1 MQIKYLS
8 RTFNGAQKFFVIPIA
23 VLIAMVYAASA
34 APKKPTSP
42 IVQLAE
48 KKTPSLFAPSNTPRI
63 PQTSI
68 GNKEA
73 ARAPVASATAVRPPS
88 SARPNK
94 NWIMDLS
101 VERNPSENWE
111 EAYHRYLE
119 KNQVHPRIIRERVRS
134 LTEGERRDLGQVI
147 GLLRAAV
154 RAGQIQ
160 PWMYEALALAMR
172 IEKMPS
178 EEIERVL
185 LSSADFATSAR
196 QVIFLAEYMD
206 RLGYRQRALEL
217 LREVTLRDPSA
228 ELAYAKALDIAI
240 YLDDSDALQW
250 STLGVLSQEW
260 PRENAAIFEK
270 AVRHSKSLI
279 EEMRENGLDKQADQ
293 YALELKQA
301 LSRDLV
307 VKVSWSGDADVD
319 LMVEEPTGSVCSY
332 RQNKT
337 PGGGLLV
344 GDPNAGTS
352 GTAGGVHSEVY
363 SCPEAFSGDY
373 RVLVRQVWGRIPAG
387 RVTVDVWSHL
397 GSESQQH
404 IQKVIPL
411 DEEGALVS
419 FNLDSGRRKARLADQ
434 QLANDV
440 VQQVAVNRTI
450 LAQQLEAIS
459 NPEVLLAQQ
468 NYLNSQ
474 PASQIGNR
482 SNPLNRPATN
492 AFNPNLVGYQPQ
504 ITVLPIGMTMQ
515 ANAVI
520 SADRRY
526 VRITT
531 LPFFSTIKGVVQYNL
546 QSGVT
551 DQGQSDEAFQ
561 NLDINIDQDGGQNGN
576 ADGVDLDGTGQTFV
590 LTVSV
595 PAGEEPTAGGA
606 PGRIVVSRT
615 GSRAQGISV
624 TIAQST
630 QYNVVPNPIPIAAEQ
645 ASGIAV
651 ITTSASSGQIVSI
664 QASSQGQT
672 ASTQFTVP

>member
-1 MQIKYLS
+1 MQKKSILH
-8 RTFNGAQKFFVIPIA
+8 NVIGAQKFFVIPIA
-23 VLIAMVYAASA
+23 VLIAAVYAASA
-34 APKKPTSP
+34 APKKDTPP
-42 IVQLAE
+42 VVKVAE
-48 KKTPSLFAPSNTPRI
+48 KKTPSLFAPPAPAVTP
-63 PQTSI
+63 PVTSQ
-68 GNKEA
+68 GEDKA
-73 ARAPVASATAVRPPS
+73 ARQAPVTVRPP
-88 SARPNK
+88 RGRLPEE
-94 NWIMDLS
+94 NWTMTLEVDRDAT
-101 VERNPSENWE
+101 EDWE
-111 EAYHRYLE
+111 EAYYRYF
-119 KNQVHPRIIRERVRS
+119 KQHKVFPRIIRGRVRS
-134 LTEGERRDLGQVI
+134 LTEGQSPDLKQVI
-147 GLLRAAV
+147 GLLRASM

-172 IEKMPS
+172 IEKMPAD
-178 EEIERVL
+178 EIERVL

-240 YLDDSDALQW
+240 YLDDADALQW

-270 AVRHSKSLI
+270 AVRHSKSLV
-279 EEMRENGLDKQADQ
+279 EQMRENGLDQQADQ
-293 YALELKQA
+293 YASKLKRA
-301 LSRDLV
+301 LARDVV

-344 GDPNAGTS
+344 GDPNAGLS
-352 GTAGGVHSEVY
+352 DTAGGSHSEVY
-363 SCPEAFSGDY
+363 SCPEAYSGDY
-373 RVLVRQVWGRIPAG
+373 RVLLRQVWGRIPAG

-397 GSESQQH
+397 GSENQQH
-404 IQKVIPL
+404 IQRVIPL
-411 DEEGALVS
+411 DEDGALVS
-419 FNLDSGRRKARLADQ
+419 FHLDSGRRQERLADQ
-434 QLANDV
+434 QLVNDV

-459 NPEVLLAQQ
+459 NPEALLAQQ
-468 NYLNSQ
+468 NYVNSQ

-482 SNPLNRPATN
+482 SNPLNRPSPN

-546 QSGVT
+546 QQGVT

-576 ADGVDLDGTGQTFV
+576 ADGGADNTFQ
-590 LTVSV
+590 LIISV
-595 PAGEEPTAGGA
+595 PAPVGVGSTPRAG
-606 PGRIVVSRT
+606 
-615 GSRAQGISV
+615 SV
-624 TIAQST
+624 TRFGSTAEALAVTLSGNNATTATVSPLALSIPAGQSAAFFT
-630 QYNVVPNPIPIAAEQ
+630 IDGIAAGTTTVTATGGGQ
-645 ASGIAV
+645 SSTTT
-651 ITTSASSGQIVSI
+651 ITI
-664 QASSQGQT
+664 Q
-672 ASTQFTVP
+672 

>member
-1 MQIKYLS
+1 MQKKSIWHS
-8 RTFNGAQKFFVIPIA
+8 VTDTHKFFVIPVA
-23 VLIAMVYAASA
+23 VLIATVYAASA
-34 APKKPTSP
+34 APKKDALP
-42 IVQLAE
+42 VVKVAE
-48 KKTPSLFAPSNTPRI
+48 KKTPSLFAPSAPAITP
-63 PQTSI
+63 PVTLQ
-68 GNKEA
+68 GKDKA
-73 ARAPVASATAVRPPS
+73 ARKAPVTVRPP
-88 SARPNK
+88 RGRMPK
-94 NWIMDLS
+94 ENWTMTLEVDR
-101 VERNPSENWE
+101 EPTEDWE
-111 EAYHRYLE
+111 EAYYRYF
-119 KNQVHPRIIRERVRS
+119 KQHKVYPRIIRVRVRS
-134 LTEGERRDLGQVI
+134 LTEGQSPDLKQVI
-147 GLLRAAV
+147 GLLRASML
-154 RAGQIQ
+154 AGQIQ

-172 IEKMPS
+172 IEKMPAD
-178 EEIERVL
+178 EIERVL

-240 YLDDSDALQW
+240 YLDDADALQW

-270 AVRHSKSLI
+270 AVRHSKSLV
-279 EEMRENGLDKQADQ
+279 EQMRENGLDQQADQ
-293 YALELKQA
+293 YASKLKQA
-301 LSRDLV
+301 LARDVV

-344 GDPNAGTS
+344 GDPNAGLS
-352 GTAGGVHSEVY
+352 DTAGGSHSEVY
-363 SCPEAFSGDY
+363 SCSEAFSGDY
-373 RVLVRQVWGRIPAG
+373 RVLLRQVWGRIPAG

-397 GSESQQH
+397 GSENQQH
-404 IQKVIPL
+404 IQRVIPL
-411 DEEGALVS
+411 DEDGALVS
-419 FNLDSGRRKARLADQ
+419 FHLDSGRRQERLADQ
-434 QLANDV
+434 QLVNDV

-459 NPEVLLAQQ
+459 NPEALLAQR
-468 NYLNSQ
+468 NYVNSQ

-482 SNPLNRPATN
+482 SNPLNRPSPN

-531 LPFFSTIKGVVQYNL
+531 RPFFSTIKGVVQYNL

-551 DQGQSDEAFQ
+551 DQGESDQAFQ
-561 NLDINIDQDGGQNGN
+561 NLDINIDQDGGQNGG
-576 ADGVDLDGTGQTFV
+576 ADGGDNNTFQLV
-590 LTVSV
+590 V
-595 PAGEEPTAGGA
+595 AGP
-606 PGRIVVSRT
+606 
-615 GSRAQGISV
+615 
-624 TIAQST
+624 
-630 QYNVVPNPIPIAAEQ
+630 
-645 ASGIAV
+645 
-651 ITTSASSGQIVSI
+651 
-664 QASSQGQT
+664 
-672 ASTQFTVP
+672 

>member
-1 MQIKYLS
+1 MQKKSILH
-8 RTFNGAQKFFVIPIA
+8 NVIGAQKFFVIPIA
-23 VLIAMVYAASA
+23 VLIAAVYAASA
-34 APKKPTSP
+34 APKKDIPP
-42 IVQLAE
+42 VVKVAE
-48 KKTPSLFAPSNTPRI
+48 KKTPSLFAPSAPAATPPVT
-63 PQTSI
+63 PQ
-68 GNKEA
+68 GNDKA
-73 ARAPVASATAVRPPS
+73 AQQTPITVRPP
-88 SARPNK
+88 RGRLPEE
-94 NWIMDLS
+94 NWTMTLEVDRDAT
-101 VERNPSENWE
+101 EDWE
-111 EAYHRYLE
+111 EAYYRYF
-119 KNQVHPRIIRERVRS
+119 KQHKVYPSIIRERVRS
-134 LTEGERRDLGQVI
+134 LTEGQSPDLKQVI
-147 GLLRAAV
+147 GLLRASM

-172 IEKMPS
+172 IEKMPAD
-178 EEIERVL
+178 EIERVL

-240 YLDDSDALQW
+240 YLDDADALQW

-260 PRENAAIFEK
+260 PRENATIFEK
-270 AVRHSKSLI
+270 AVRHSKSLV
-279 EEMRENGLDKQADQ
+279 EQMRENGLDQQADQ
-293 YALELKQA
+293 YASKLKQA
-301 LSRDLV
+301 LARDVV

-344 GDPNAGTS
+344 GDPNAGLS
-352 GTAGGVHSEVY
+352 DTAGGSHSEVY
-363 SCPEAFSGDY
+363 SCPEAYSGDY
-373 RVLVRQVWGRIPAG
+373 RVLLRQVWGRIPAG

-397 GSESQQH
+397 GSENQQH
-404 IQKVIPL
+404 IQRVIPL
-411 DEEGALVS
+411 DEDGALVS
-419 FNLDSGRRKARLADQ
+419 FHLDSGRRQERLADQ
-434 QLANDV
+434 QLVNDV

-450 LAQQLEAIS
+450 LAQQLESIS
-459 NPEVLLAQQ
+459 NPEALLAQR
-468 NYLNSQ
+468 NYVNSQ

-482 SNPLNRPATN
+482 SNPLNRPSPN

-546 QSGVT
+546 QTGVT

-576 ADGVDLDGTGQTFV
+576 ADGGGGGGGGGAGFV

-595 PAGEEPTAGGA
+595 PAPLPASFG
-606 PGRIVVSRT
+606 PGPLGVVSRT
-615 GSRAQGISV
+615 GSTAEALAVNLSGFDS
-624 TIAQST
+624 TIITIQPAD
-630 QYNVVPNPIPIAAEQ
+630 VVIPAGQ
-645 ASGIAV
+645 AS
-651 ITTSASSGQIVSI
+651 
-664 QASSQGQT
+664 
-672 ASTQFTVP
+672 QFFNI

>member
-1 MQIKYLS
+1 MQKKSLS
-8 RTFNGAQKFFVIPIA
+8 RKLNRAQKYFAVPA
-23 VLIAMVYAASA
+23 VVLIATVYAASA
-34 APKKPTSP
+34 APKKSTIPV
-42 IVQLAE
+42 VQLAE
-48 KKTPSLFAPSNTPRI
+48 KNTPSLFAPSTPSRI
-63 PQTSI
+63 SPTSV
-68 GNKEA
+68 GDKKAALAA
-73 ARAPVASATAVRPPS
+73 ARSQQSAQS
-88 SARPNK
+88 NQD
-94 NWIMDLS
+94 WIMDLK
-101 VERNPSENWE
+101 VERNPTEDWE
-111 EAYHRYLE
+111 EAYYRYLE
-119 KNQVHPRIIRERVRS
+119 KHQVHPRIIRERVRS
-134 LTEGERRDLGQVI
+134 LTEGQAPDLVQVV
-147 GLLRAAV
+147 GMLRAAV

-160 PWMYEALALAMR
+160 PWMYEAMALAMR

-185 LSSADFATSAR
+185 LSSADFATSAK
-196 QVIFLAEYMD
+196 QIIFLAEYMD

-217 LREVTLRDPSA
+217 LREVTLRDPLA

-240 YLDDSDALQW
+240 YLHDADALQW

-279 EEMRENGLDKQADQ
+279 EEMRENGLDQQADQ

-301 LSRDLV
+301 LARDIV

-337 PGGGLLV
+337 QGGGLLV

-352 GTAGGVHSEVY
+352 GMAGDVHSEVY

-397 GSESQQH
+397 GSENQQH

-419 FNLDSGRRKARLADQ
+419 FSLDSGRRKARLADQ
-434 QLANDV
+434 QLVNDV
-440 VQQVAVNRTI
+440 IQQVAVNRTI

-459 NPEVLLAQQ
+459 NPDVLLAQQ

-474 PASQIGNR
+474 PASQIGNQL
-482 SNPLNRPATN
+482 NPLNRPAPN

-526 VRITT
+526 VRITA
-531 LPFFSTIKGVVQYNL
+531 LPFFASVKGVVQYNL

-561 NLDINIDQDGGQNGN
+561 NLDINIDQDGGQDGD
-576 ADGVDLDGTGQTFV
+576 ADGGDNTFQ
-590 LTVSV
+590 LIVSIIRPI
-595 PAGEEPTAGGA
+595 PAGLTTQFAGVVTRSGSTAASLAVTLTNNNTQIGVAEPTAIAIPAGQSS
-606 PGRIVVSRT
+606 VSFSIEGVEAGQT
-615 GSRAQGISV
+615 SV
-624 TIAQST
+624 TATAGGQS
-630 QYNVVPNPIPIAAEQ
+630 VSAAY
-645 ASGIAV
+645 
-651 ITTSASSGQIVSI
+651 
-664 QASSQGQT
+664 
-672 ASTQFTVP
+672 TVQ

>member
-1 MQIKYLS
+1 MQKKSILH
-8 RTFNGAQKFFVIPIA
+8 NVIDAQKFFVIPIA
-23 VLIAMVYAASA
+23 VLIAAVYAASA
-34 APKKPTSP
+34 APKKDTLP
-42 IVQLAE
+42 VVKVAE
-48 KKTPSLFAPSNTPRI
+48 KKTPSLFAPSAPAVTPPVT
-63 PQTSI
+63 PQ
-68 GNKEA
+68 GKDKA
-73 ARAPVASATAVRPPS
+73 ARQSSCYRASAQRS
-88 SARPNK
+88 FARRK
-94 NWIMDLS
+94 LDHDFRGGS
-101 VERNPSENWE
+101 RDATEDWE
-111 EAYHRYLE
+111 EAYYRYF
-119 KNQVHPRIIRERVRS
+119 KQHKVYPRIIRERVRS
-134 LTEGERRDLGQVI
+134 LTEGQSPDLKQVI
-147 GLLRAAV
+147 GLLRASML
-154 RAGQIQ
+154 AGQIQ

-172 IEKMPS
+172 IEKMPAD
-178 EEIERVL
+178 EIERVL

-240 YLDDSDALQW
+240 YLDDASALQW

-260 PRENAAIFEK
+260 PRENAAIFAK
-270 AVRHSKSLI
+270 AVRHSKSLV
-279 EEMRENGLDKQADQ
+279 EQMRENGLDQQADQ
-293 YALELKQA
+293 YASKLKQA
-301 LSRDLV
+301 LARDVV

-344 GDPNAGTS
+344 GDPNAGLS
-352 GTAGGVHSEVY
+352 DTAGGSHSEVY
-363 SCPEAFSGDY
+363 SCSEAFSGDY
-373 RVLVRQVWGRIPAG
+373 RVLLRQVWGRIPAG

-397 GSESQQH
+397 GSENQQH
-404 IQKVIPL
+404 IQRVIPL
-411 DEEGALVS
+411 DEDGALVS
-419 FNLDSGRRKARLADQ
+419 FHLDSGRRQERLADQ
-434 QLANDV
+434 QLVNDV

-459 NPEVLLAQQ
+459 NPEALLAQQ
-468 NYLNSQ
+468 NYVNSQ

-482 SNPLNRPATN
+482 SNPLNRPSPN

-551 DQGQSDEAFQ
+551 DQGESDEAFQ
-561 NLDINIDQDGGQNGN
+561 NLDINIDQDGGQNGG
-576 ADGVDLDGTGQTFV
+576 ADGGG
-590 LTVSV
+590 
-595 PAGEEPTAGGA
+595 GGGGNAGGF
-606 PGRIVVSRT
+606 ILT
-615 GSRAQGISV
+615 IS
-624 TIAQST
+624 
-630 QYNVVPNPIPIAAEQ
+630 VPNPPVVGGPAVPGVVTRTGPVNVPLAVEVAPPPAAQATINPANGGVLIPAGQ
-645 ASGIAV
+645 ASGLFLITAV
-651 ITTSASSGQIVSI
+651 APGSVTLQARASGQI
-664 QASSQGQT
+664 AT
-672 ASTQFTVP
+672 TTFTIP

>member
-1 MQIKYLS
+1 MQKKNKWPNFKGAH
-8 RTFNGAQKFFVIPIA
+8 TFFIIPCLVMI
-23 VLIAMVYAASA
+23 LTVYAVAA
-34 APKKPTSP
+34 APEKP
-42 IVQLAE
+42 VLEGVKVAE
-48 KKTPSLFAPSNTPRI
+48 KTLPSLFAPSASPSA
-63 PQTSI
+63 PQVKDQSAI
-68 GNKEA
+68 KVGEQK
-73 ARAPVASATAVRPPS
+73 PVAVIPPRVS
-88 SARPNK
+88 GPK
-94 NWIMDLS
+94 DDWIMTLEVS
-101 VERNPSENWE
+101 RKPTEGWE
-111 EAYHRYLE
+111 DAYYRYL
-119 KNQVHPRIIRERVRS
+119 KRHQVHPGTIRSRVRS
-134 LTEGERRDLGQVI
+134 LSEAQTPDLKQVI
-147 GLLRAAV
+147 GLLRASM
-154 RAGQIQ
+154 RTGQIQ

-172 IEKMPS
+172 IEKMPA

-206 RLGYRQRALEL
+206 QLGYRQRALEL

-240 YLDDSDALQW
+240 YLDNADALQW

-260 PRENAAIFEK
+260 PRENADIFNK
-270 AVRHSKSLI
+270 AVRHSKSLV
-279 EEMRENGLDKQADQ
+279 EQMRGNGLDHQADQ
-293 YALELKQA
+293 YAKKIKQA
-301 LSRDLV
+301 LARDIV

-344 GDPNAGTS
+344 GDPNAGS
-352 GTAGGVHSEVY
+352 SETAGGSHSEVY

-373 RVLVRQVWGRIPAG
+373 RVLLKQVWGRIPAG

-397 GSESQQH
+397 GSENQQH

-411 DEEGALVS
+411 DEDGALVS
-419 FNLDSGRRKARLADQ
+419 FHLDTGRRQERLADQ
-434 QLANDV
+434 QLVNDV
-440 VQQVAVNRTI
+440 AQQVVVNRTI

-459 NPEVLLAQQ
+459 NPEALLAQQ
-468 NYLNSQ
+468 NYANSQ

-482 SNPLNRPATN
+482 NNPLNRPSPN

-526 VRITT
+526 VRITA

-551 DQGQSDEAFQ
+551 DQGTSDEAFQ

-576 ADGVDLDGTGQTFV
+576 ADGVDLDGANAFV

-595 PAGEEPTAGGA
+595 PVTPGPAGGA
-606 PGRIVVSRT
+606 PGTIVVSRT
-615 GSRAQGISV
+615 GSTNSGVAVSIGSSPSFTVAGDTITIAAGQASGVAVINTTAAGVAGTPISV
-624 TIAQST
+624 TAT
-630 QYNVVPNPIPIAAEQ
+630 LN
-645 ASGIAV
+645 
-651 ITTSASSGQIVSI
+651 
-664 QASSQGQT
+664 GQT
-672 ASTQFTVP
+672 ASTTFTP